1 MHAFRLVYEF
11 CVGKSEGAD
20 MSSVSESILGS
31 ELYLA
36 LCGFYD
42 RHLPSLQAS
51 LLSSPECVGEYVR
64 YWRRYYETALRVESI
79 FHYLDRHWVVR
90 EVFDGKKLLPT
101 VGMLWMKWNEMIL
114 RGPVEERLLAY
125 IDGAL
130 RMERMIEGFDHA
142 KNQAIL
148 DIVVSYKELSRIPAG
163 SLLVGGDVA
172 ELKRHCIREDV
183 FVSRYLPWYFQHLC
197 DDSTALLD
205 ALEAKSVDSLGIAST
220 VATFIKGERRRCQ
233 MYLGRDAAAKWENRM
248 AETFHEAFHDRIL
261 RRLSSLVT
269 ELLGHEEDPR
279 EKLKTVFDLVNLF
292 RGMRKEIADTVMQS
306 FLDRLCNKLP
316 HLMTMPLKNEQVLML
331 VTLLFAMFREG
342 RRIVEYSMNN
352 DQALRT
358 AFDDSLHRYLND
370 RDASKHVYPILG
382 EALAR
387 YLDRVIRD
395 QEETSE
401 DLIDFM
407 RTVLRCLDHKSSF
420 QKAHARLLARR
431 LLARQLFQQDRE
443 ELLLKPLEAS
453 YGPLFVSNYRRMLED
468 VNQSLQMTQK
478 FVSGKRLSMLPFDL
492 SLQVVTSGCWPAEL
506 MAEDENCKSMQWDTR
521 LSSCLEAF
529 SQSYLSEHSS
539 RVLKWSP
546 SLTAA
551 EVSTV
556 LGGRPYSLIMSAI
569 QYAIIM
575 AIAESGP
582 QGMTLPSLCSVTG
595 LSPSSIE
602 TAIHRLEHFNL
613 LVTPSPTQYA
623 INASFSSPHSRLN
636 VTTRPNVDNLYT
648 ASPVSSSSEMND
660 DHSLRT
666 QAALIRYLKQKQSCP
681 RSDPAVLVAASGC
694 ESTLEAALK
703 LLVEKEFIAID
714 AHTEVITYL
723 P

>member
-1 MHAFRLVYEF
+1 
-11 CVGKSEGAD
+11 
-20 MSSVSESILGS
+20 
-31 ELYLA
+31 
-36 LCGFYD
+36 
-42 RHLPSLQAS
+42 
-51 LLSSPECVGEYVR
+51 
-64 YWRRYYETALRVESI
+64 
-79 FHYLDRHWVVR
+79 
-90 EVFDGKKLLPT
+90 
-101 VGMLWMKWNEMIL
+101 
-114 RGPVEERLLAY
+114 
-125 IDGAL
+125 
-130 RMERMIEGFDHA
+130 
-142 KNQAIL
+142 
-148 DIVVSYKELSRIPAG
+148 
-163 SLLVGGDVA
+163 
-172 ELKRHCIREDV
+172 
-183 FVSRYLPWYFQHLC
+183 
-197 DDSTALLD
+197 
-205 ALEAKSVDSLGIAST
+205 
-220 VATFIKGERRRCQ
+220 